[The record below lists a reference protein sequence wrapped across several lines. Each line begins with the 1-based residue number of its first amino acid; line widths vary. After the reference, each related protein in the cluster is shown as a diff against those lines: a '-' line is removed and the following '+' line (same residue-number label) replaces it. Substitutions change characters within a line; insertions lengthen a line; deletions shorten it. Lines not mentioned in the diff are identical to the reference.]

1 MLIHIMLMTYYNM
14 MFEII
19 TLQNFQNWKQLLTIP
34 NGLDGWP
41 ATRPSASYQ
50 KLNTNQNHVFQ
61 RIKKFVEDK
70 TNDGKLIFLDAPG
83 GTGKHL
89 LSTFS

>member
-1 MLIHIMLMTYYNM
+1 MVTDTDQYYNYNM

-41 ATRPSASYQ
+41 ATRPSAS
-50 KLNTNQNHVFQ
+50 K
-61 RIKKFVEDK
+61 IKKQNIK
-70 TNDGKLIFLDAPG
+70 IKNNDAK
-83 GTGKHL
+83 KY
-89 LSTFS
+89 S